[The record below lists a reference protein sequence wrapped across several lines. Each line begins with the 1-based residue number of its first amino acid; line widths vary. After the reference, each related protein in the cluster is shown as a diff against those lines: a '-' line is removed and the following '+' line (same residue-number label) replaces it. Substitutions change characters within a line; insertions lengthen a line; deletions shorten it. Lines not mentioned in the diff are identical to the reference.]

1 MIKVICKNANSTELV
16 EWILNSINWMCLF
29 GDDEVDSD
37 EEYELAEEALAYIRE
52 NHFFTIET
60 TQDEVNVKAAND
72 LSVSQIIDK
81 IAQFA
86 GELFEYHR
94 DAPRTMATVA
104 RSVLEQ
110 YPDAEFIS
118 DCLLGQEGT
127 TVMEAVKTKDGVIYR
142 KKGDEVWEEWAPESF
157 DE

>member
-29 GDDEVDSD
+29 GDDEVDAD
-37 EEYELAEEALAYIRE
+37 EDYELAEEAIEYIRE
-52 NHFFTIET
+52 NHFFTIKT
-60 TQDEVNVKAAND
+60 TQDEINVEAANN
-72 LSVSQIIDK
+72 LSVSQIIDE

-104 RSVLEQ
+104 RLVLEQ
-110 YPDAEFIS
+110 YPEAEFIS
-118 DCLLGQEGT
+118 NCLLSQEGT
-127 TVMEAVKTKDGVIYR
+127 TVMEAVKTKNGVVYR
-142 KKGDEVWEEWAPESF
+142 KKDDEEWEEWAHESF